1 MKMAVLTNDELRKV
15 LADRFGESED
25 ENDIAFVEDITDTFT
40 SLSSNDTSKQL
51 KDLQD
56 KYSNL
61 QKRYRDRFFNTGSD
75 DSTDYE
81 ELLET
86 TPDPEP
92 KVLKFDDLFSKG
104 D

>member
-1 MKMAVLTNDELRKV
+1 MAVLTFDELRQRMSE
-15 LADRFGESED
+15 RFGETED

-40 SLSSNDTSKQL
+40 SLNSNDTSKQL

-56 KYSNL
+56 KYSTL
-61 QKRYRDRFFNTGSD
+61 QKKYRDRFFNAGDSGND
-75 DSTDYE
+75 DDLYE
-81 ELLET
+81 P

-92 KVLKFDDLFSKG
+92 KVLKFDDLFTKG

>member
-15 LADRFGESED
+15 LSDRFGESED

-56 KYSNL
+56 KYSAL
-61 QKRYRDRFFNTGSD
+61 QKRYRDRFFNTGDSGD
-75 DSTDYE
+75 DDLYE
-81 ELLET
+81 P

-92 KVLKFDDLFSKG
+92 KILKFDDLFTKG

>member
-1 MKMAVLTNDELRKV
+1 MAVLTNDELRRV

-56 KYSNL
+56 KYSAL
-61 QKRYRDRFFNTGSD
+61 QKKYRDRFFSTGD
-75 DSTDYE
+75 DSGND
-81 ELLET
+81 ELVEPT
-86 TPDPEP
+86 SDPEP

>member
-1 MKMAVLTNDELRKV
+1 MAVLTFDELRQRMSE
-15 LADRFGESED
+15 RFGETED

-56 KYSNL
+56 KYSAL
-61 QKRYRDRFFNTGSD
+61 QKKYRDRFFNAGDSGND
-75 DSTDYE
+75 DLYE
-81 ELLET
+81 P

-92 KVLKFDDLFSKG
+92 KVLTFDNLFSKG

>member
-40 SLSSNDTSKQL
+40 SLSSNDTSNQL
-51 KDLQD
+51 KELQD
-56 KYSNL
+56 RYSAL
-61 QKRYRDRFFNTGSD
+61 QKKYRDRFFNTGD
-75 DSTDYE
+75 DSGKDDLYE
-81 ELLET
+81 PT
-86 TPDPEP
+86 SDPEP
-92 KVLKFDDLFSKG
+92 KVLKFEDLFSKG